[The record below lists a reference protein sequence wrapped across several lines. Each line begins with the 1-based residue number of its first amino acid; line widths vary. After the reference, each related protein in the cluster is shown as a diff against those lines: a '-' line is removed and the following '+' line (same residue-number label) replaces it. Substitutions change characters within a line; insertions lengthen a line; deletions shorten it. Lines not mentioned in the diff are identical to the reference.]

1 MTAIEL
7 KIVSSTE
14 SVSVEDL
21 ATALDRCKV
30 GANRNLDVRAGGC
43 KATLLHEVGSG
54 SRCSLGWGTIIKHS
68 SLDGGKAFEVGRR
81 TFL

>member
-43 KATLLHEVGSG
+43 KATLLQY
-54 SRCSLGWGTIIKHS
+54 
-68 SLDGGKAFEVGRR
+68 FP
-81 TFL
+81 